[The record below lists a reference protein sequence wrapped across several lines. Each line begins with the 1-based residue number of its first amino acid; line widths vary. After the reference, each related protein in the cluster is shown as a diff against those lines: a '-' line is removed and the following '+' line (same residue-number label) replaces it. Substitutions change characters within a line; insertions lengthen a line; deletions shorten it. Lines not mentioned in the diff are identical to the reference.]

1 MLAYAAG
8 KDDCV
13 NAAQHSRARLRCV
26 NARSCRNASADYQ
39 AVEREIVAALR
50 EWLSGYRV
58 RIDATGYEEELAAC
72 RARLNRLMREEE
84 KLKTQLDNA
93 HDLVEQGVYTPAVFR
108 ERSEKLVSTLEE
120 LGRKR
125 AELETVQERLSAAKD
140 SGESLIPKTEAL
152 LESYE
157 RLTNR
162 ERNMLLKA
170 VLRRIEYEKGADGK
184 IVIDLYPRLPK
195 M

>member
-1 MLAYAAG
+1 M
-8 KDDCV
+8 
-13 NAAQHSRARLRCV
+13 
-26 NARSCRNASADYQ
+26 
-39 AVEREIVAALR
+39 
-50 EWLSGYRV
+50 
-58 RIDATGYEEELAAC
+58 
-72 RARLNRLMREEE
+72 
-84 KLKTQLDNA
+84 
-93 HDLVEQGVYTPAVFR
+93 
-108 ERSEKLVSTLEE
+108 
-120 LGRKR
+120 
-125 AELETVQERLSAAKD
+125 ETVQERLSAAKD

-157 RLTNR
+157 RMTNR